1 MSYKRLINIK
11 EFVDDIRSGKS
22 DVQLMEKHRLSAKGL
37 QRAFDKLVKKG
48 SLGQAELDSRKQA
61 YEDSAFF
68 ETMRVLA
75 RHHLV
80 VPLPI
85 YESGQYPHHCG
96 MVRDITENGIGVT
109 GIKARVDQIKTFWIY
124 PDTFLH
130 IEPFSFRAQCRW
142 TESEASGQFIGGF
155 EIVEI
160 SEENRGRLFSLIQEL
175 TFG

>member
-1 MSYKRLINIK
+1 
-11 EFVDDIRSGKS
+11 
-22 DVQLMEKHRLSAKGL
+22 
-37 QRAFDKLVKKG
+37 
-48 SLGQAELDSRKQA
+48 
-61 YEDSAFF
+61 
-68 ETMRVLA
+68 MRVLA

-85 YESGQYPHHCG
+85 YESGQYPRNCG
-96 MVRDITENGIGVT
+96 MVRDITENGMGVT
-109 GIKARVDQIKTFWIY
+109 GIQARVDQIKTFWIY

-142 TESEASGQFIGGF
+142 TESETSGRFMGGF

-160 SEENRGRLFSLIQEL
+160 SEKNRESLFRLIQEL